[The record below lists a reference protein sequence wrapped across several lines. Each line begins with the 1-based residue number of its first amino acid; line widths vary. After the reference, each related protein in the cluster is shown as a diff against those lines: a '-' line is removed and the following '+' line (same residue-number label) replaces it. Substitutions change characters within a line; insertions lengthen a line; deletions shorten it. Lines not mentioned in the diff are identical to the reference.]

1 MDVIDMDIHVKYKN
15 GVFKPLE
22 KIEGFEEGEELE
34 VHIERTDWK
43 HLAMKNPSFDF
54 LKDEPDIYTE
64 EDVLQ

>member
-1 MDVIDMDIHVKYKN
+1 MDIHVKYKD

-22 KIEGFEEGEELE
+22 KIEDFEEGEELE

-43 HLAMKNPSFDF
+43 YLAMKNPSFDF

-64 EDVLQ
+64 EDVIQ